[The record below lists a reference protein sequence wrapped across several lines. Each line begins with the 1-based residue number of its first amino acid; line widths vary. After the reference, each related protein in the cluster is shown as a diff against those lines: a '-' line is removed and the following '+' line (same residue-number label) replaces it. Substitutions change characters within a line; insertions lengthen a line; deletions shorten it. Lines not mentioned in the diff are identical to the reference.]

1 MPIAVTT
8 GQLEAWVA
16 QGFFPFARIGAC
28 LMVAPVFGARFVPS
42 RTRIILAV
50 AITALV
56 VPLIPAP
63 TIAPFSPQGL
73 VVVFQQLLIGVA
85 FGFALQVVFDAL
97 ALAGQLLANSMG
109 LSFAFNI
116 DPLRGSSTPALG
128 QLYVILA
135 TLTFLALGGHIAL
148 IEMLVAGLYTLPIGT
163 TGLGQDGLWA
173 LILWGGTLFSGAIGI
188 ALPGVTALL
197 IVNLAFGVVSRAAP
211 SLNLFAV
218 GFPVSLV
225 VGLLVLL
232 AGIGPLQS
240 SFTELLASGFEFL
253 RHLGGGK

>member
-1 MPIAVTT
+1 MTDQKRPYKMKRRAEQEGETRLRITESAMELHGTVGPARTSICAVAERAGVRRSTVYRHFPDEAALFSACST
-8 GQLEAWVA
+8 HWMALNPPPDLEAWA
-16 QGFFPFARIGAC
+16 AIEDPEERFA
-28 LMVAPVFGARFVPS
+28 
-42 RTRIILAV
+42 T
-50 AITALV
+50 
-56 VPLIPAP
+56 
-63 TIAPFSPQGL
+63 
-73 VVVFQQLLIGVA
+73 
-85 FGFALQVVFDAL
+85 
-97 ALAGQLLANSMG
+97 
-109 LSFAFNI
+109 
-116 DPLRGSSTPALG
+116 ALG

-148 IEMLVAGLYTLPIGT
+148 IEMLVAGLYSLPIGT
-163 TGLGQDGLWA
+163 TGLGQEGLWA

-225 VGLLVLL
+225 VGLLVVL

-240 SFTELLASGFEFL
+240 SFTELLANGFEFL
-253 RHLGGGK
+253 RSLGGGR